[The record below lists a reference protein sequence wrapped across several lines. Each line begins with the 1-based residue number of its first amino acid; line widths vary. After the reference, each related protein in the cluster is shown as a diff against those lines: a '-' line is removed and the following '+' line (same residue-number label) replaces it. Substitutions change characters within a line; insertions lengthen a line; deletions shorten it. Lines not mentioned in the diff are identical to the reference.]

1 MPQRRMALGHPAIV
15 AADIVQNS
23 SVCRF
28 DQIRE
33 DRRVNILA
41 VTAIAR
47 GYDFFVVMGTGQK
60 RPEFECVG
68 HEIFTLGDY
77 LIILMRIDR
86 KHHLARDAL

>member
-1 MPQRRMALGHPAIV
+1 M
-15 AADIVQNS
+15 
-23 SVCRF
+23 
-28 DQIRE
+28 
-33 DRRVNILA
+33 NIFT

-47 GYDFFVVMGTGQK
+47 GYDFFVAMGAGQK

-68 HEIFTLGDY
+68 NEICTLGDY